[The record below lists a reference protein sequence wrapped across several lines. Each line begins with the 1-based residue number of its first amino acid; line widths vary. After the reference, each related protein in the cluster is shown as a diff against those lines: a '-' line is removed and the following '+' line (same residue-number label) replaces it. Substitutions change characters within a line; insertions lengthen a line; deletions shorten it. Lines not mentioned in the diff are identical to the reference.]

1 MMRSILILAFVL
13 FILSGCRKDERI
25 TDDPNVK
32 LTFSK
37 DSILFDT
44 VFTSVGS
51 VVKRVKIINKNSS
64 AVNISDIVL
73 ASGNASSFSVNING
87 EYGTSRRNIIV
98 TAGDSINLFVKATI
112 NPSVK
117 ALPFIVQDSILITTN
132 GNTQSI
138 QLQAYGQNAVF
149 INASSITTHTLWT
162 NNLPYII
169 NGAVTVR
176 NNSSLTILP
185 GARIY
190 FHTDASL
197 NIEGRLTA
205 NGQLDKPILF
215 CSDRLESI
223 FADVPGQWRGIN
235 FKGTGSGLISYT
247 TIKNASVGITSDSLS
262 VNTIPKLIMSNSIIK
277 NMQVAGYIGY
287 HSELIAF
294 NNLFYNCGNYLV
306 YGVGGGH
313 YNLKQNTFAGF
324 NIYFPRKTAALTF
337 SDYQSAKMANSLNLN
352 LTNNIIWG
360 TLNNELEIEKKTNAN
375 SQVNI
380 LNNLIKTAN
389 SLYSNNGNIL
399 NLNPDFI
406 APSLENFELS
416 NTSLALK
423 KGFNLSTDVYFK
435 DYLHRDLK
443 NTMRVFPSSLGCFEK
458 K

>member
-87 EYGTSRRNIIV
+87 EYGTSRRNTIV
-98 TAGDSINLFVKATI
+98 TAGDSINLFVKVTI

-169 NGAVTVR
+169 NGAVTVS
-176 NNSSLTILP
+176 NNSSLTISP
-185 GARIY
+185 GTKVY

-197 NIEGRLTA
+197 NIEGRLIA

-215 CSDRLESI
+215 CSDRLEST
-223 FADVPGQWRGIN
+223 FADVPGQWNGLN
-235 FKGTGSGLISYT
+235 FKGTGTGLIKYT

-262 VNTIPKLIMSNSIIK
+262 GNAIPKLIISNSIVK

-287 HSELIAF
+287 HSELIAL

-306 YGVGGGH
+306 YGVGGGI

-324 NIYFPRKTAALTF
+324 NINSPRKTAALTF
-337 SDYQSAKMANSLNLN
+337 SDFQSAKMANSLNLN
-352 LTNNIIWG
+352 ITNNIIWG
-360 TLNNELEIEKKTNAN
+360 SLINEFEIENKTKATN
-375 SQVNI
+375 QVNI
-380 LNNLIKTAN
+380 LNNLIKTTN
-389 SLYSNNGNIL
+389 TLYSNNGNIL

-406 APSLENFELS
+406 SPSLKNFELS
-416 NTSLALK
+416 NTSPALR
-423 KGFNLSTDVYFK
+423 KG
-435 DYLHRDLK
+435 
-443 NTMRVFPSSLGCFEK
+443 
-458 K
+458 